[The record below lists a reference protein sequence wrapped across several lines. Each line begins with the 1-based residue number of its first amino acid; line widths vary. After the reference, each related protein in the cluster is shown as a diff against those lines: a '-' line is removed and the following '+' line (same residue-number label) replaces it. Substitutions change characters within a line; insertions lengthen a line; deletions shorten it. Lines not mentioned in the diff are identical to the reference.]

1 MYSLRYKLLY
11 VSYNQVQG
19 CELIGYT
26 YPITRFK
33 VANVLVI
40 QIVMYLQSGSQIA
53 IFVIIHIATYI
64 FSQRYPDCD
73 FWIL

>member
-1 MYSLRYKLLY
+1 MYSPRYKLLY
-11 VSYNQVQG
+11 VSYNQAQG

-40 QIVMYLQSGSQIA
+40 QIVMYLQSEVPRLRFLDSLKGEYIA
-53 IFVIIHIATYI
+53 ESF
-64 FSQRYPDCD
+64 
-73 FWIL
+73 